1 MKWENRGLSKNVEDR
16 RGRRAGGAG
25 VPLGVGGTLILLV
38 LSLFLGTDLFSLLGV
53 SSPLGGTAAPWSVPE
68 ASATDDE
75 RAEFMS
81 AVLDESQAMWAGI
94 FEDNGLPYEDAVLV
108 FYEGAAE
115 SGCGYAPASSGPFYC
130 PLDGK
135 VYLDLSFYDALRERY
150 GAPGDFAQAYV
161 LAHEIG
167 HHVQNLLGTATEVRQ
182 LQQAQPRVANRLSVA
197 LELQADCY
205 AGIWGRTVA
214 ERGGLERGDLEEG
227 LNAAAAVGDDRLQ
240 RQATGRVN
248 TETFTHGSSAQRMR
262 WFGTGFETG
271 DPNACDTFSSA
282 GL

>member
-25 VPLGVGGTLILLV
+25 VPLGIGGTLILLV

-53 SSPLGGTAAPWSVPE
+53 ASPLGGTAASWSTP
-68 ASATDDE
+68 AADATDDE
-75 RAEFMS
+75 RAFFMS
-81 AVLDESQAMWAGI
+81 SVLDDSQAMWAGI
-94 FEDNGLPYEDAVLV
+94 FEENDLAYEDAVLV
-108 FYEGAAE
+108 LYEGVVD
-115 SGCGYAPASSGPFYC
+115 SGCGRAPASSGPFYC

-135 VYLDLSFYDALRERY
+135 VYLDLSFYDALRDRY
-150 GAPGDFAQAYV
+150 GAAGDFAQAYV
-161 LAHEIG
+161 LAHEVG

-182 LQQAQPRVANRLSVA
+182 LQQAQPRSANRLSVA

-205 AGIWGRTVA
+205 AGVWGRAVA
-214 ERGGLERGDLEEG
+214 ERGDLERGDLEEG
-227 LNAAAAVGDDRLQ
+227 LGAAAAVGDDRLQ